1 MKSLWLVNKDKY
13 FELNESDGLKK
24 EKYCYVVNNR
34 NDIYSISKI
43 IDKYIH
49 YMAQQLIIA
58 ESKYVTVYQDYIKV
72 KGFSFIKNNN
82 KVRIYVTDDN
92 MVLIFLNVF
101 EHTV

>member
-1 MKSLWLVNKDKY
+1 
-13 FELNESDGLKK
+13 
-24 EKYCYVVNNR
+24 
-34 NDIYSISKI
+34 
-43 IDKYIH
+43 
-49 YMAQQLIIA
+49 MAQQLIIA

-101 EHTV
+101 EHTA